1 MTLLTLQSFT
11 AHDGNFI
18 TATPGAGRMPSTSEE
33 ILSNPSHIDGAGP
46 LHSAGWEQG
55 RTQQTVHRGTQSR
68 GRVTE
73 TSWDRKS
80 GRKKG

>member
-1 MTLLTLQSFT
+1 MTEISLPQLQGQGECQ
-11 AHDGNFI
+11 AL
-18 TATPGAGRMPSTSEE
+18 AK

-46 LHSAGWEQG
+46 LHGTGREQG

-80 GRKKG
+80 GRKAECKAAG